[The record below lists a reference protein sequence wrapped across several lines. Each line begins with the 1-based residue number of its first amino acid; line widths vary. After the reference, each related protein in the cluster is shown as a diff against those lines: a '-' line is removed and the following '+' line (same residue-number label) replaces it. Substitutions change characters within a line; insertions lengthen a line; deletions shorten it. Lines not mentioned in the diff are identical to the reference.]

1 MKKLC
6 NYIIE
11 PLKKLWNY
19 INEQWH
25 KGPGHQWWMSFIA
38 FMLIS
43 AIVFALFGDYCLAA
57 RLALTAVAM
66 VVITI

>member
-1 MKKLC
+1 MKKLWNYINEPMKKLC
-6 NYIIE
+6 
-11 PLKKLWNY
+11 NY

-38 FMLIS
+38 FFIII
-43 AIVFALFGDYCLAA
+43 AVVFALFGEYCQAA
-57 RLALTAVAM
+57 SFALTAVAM